1 MKTLLNRIIIPL
13 LFCCITATQL
23 KAQTHTVSGTLI
35 DSHNGESL
43 QSAAITNAD
52 GSLAAVSN
60 NYGYFSL
67 TLSAQKNTIL
77 ITHVGLVAQRIPI
90 DLSKGDLNLG
100 RIKMLPLS
108 EDLSTVIIKAE
119 RPSMRRRIQ
128 STQMGVID
136 IPVTLLMKVPSIAGE
151 PDIIKALQLTPGVK
165 RGGEGSIGMYVRG
178 GGADENLVILDEAT
192 VYNAGHLLGF
202 FSVFNTSAL
211 KDVQLYK
218 SGFPAQYGGRLS
230 SILDVR
236 LKDGNMQKLQ
246 VDGSLGFI
254 SSNITVQGP
263 IRANKS
269 SFIVSARRTYL
280 DVVTANAVPYKFYDV
295 NAKFNQI
302 IDSANRIY
310 LSLYKGDDVL
320 AMKPPSADNSSQSQD
335 LRAGIKLGN
344 TIGSLRWNHIF
355 KDPRVFSNVSIIY
368 TKFRYNIEGQ
378 YGNNSLIIASAI
390 RDIGAKADISF
401 KPDQK
406 HNLLFGGQIINH
418 LFTPNIVNATGTET
432 EQLKSRPGQKIHNT
446 EFGIYG
452 NDEFKVTE
460 KISLN
465 AGLRITGD
473 ATPGKIFLNLE
484 PRLAARFLI
493 DNKSSVKA
501 SYTRM
506 VQNMHLV
513 GSSSIALP
521 TDLWYPVTKNILP
534 GKSDQV
540 SLGYYKNILKS
551 SVAISVEGY
560 YKWINNLIEYKEGA
574 SLIINDNY
582 EKELVTGKGRSYG
595 VELFVTKTTGR
606 LQGWIGYTLS
616 YAYRKFDSL
625 NNGKEYYTRFDRR
638 HDFSL
643 VAMYDLSKRWS
654 VSGTYVYSSGSPFTA
669 QVSQFIAP
677 SPNFTNI
684 DVLPVYSSHNAVRL
698 SGAQRIDLDFTYKF
712 MVGKHIKAD
721 LHLGC
726 YNFLNASQPGRITR
740 EFNNATGKFEYSQ
753 VGYFGFIPGIAVNFH
768 F

>member
-1 MKTLLNRIIIPL
+1 MKTLLNRKIIPL
-13 LFCCITATQL
+13 LFCCIFVTQL
-23 KAQTHTVSGTLI
+23 HAQTHTVSGTLI

-43 QSAAITNAD
+43 QSAAITTVE
-52 GSLAAVSN
+52 GSISAISN

-67 TLSAQKNTIL
+67 TLTTQKNTLL
-77 ITHVGLVAQRIPI
+77 ITHVGLAAQRIVI
-90 DLSKGDLNLG
+90 DLSKGDVNLG

-108 EDLSTVIIKAE
+108 ADLSTVIIKAE

-236 LKDGNMQKLQ
+236 LKDGNMQKFQ
-246 VDGSLGFI
+246 GDGSLGFI
-254 SSNITVQGP
+254 SSNITLQGP
-263 IRANKS
+263 IRTNKS
-269 SFIVSARRTYL
+269 SFIISARRTYL
-280 DVVTANAVPYKFYDV
+280 DVISGNAVPYKFYDV

-320 AMKPPSADNSSQSQD
+320 SMKPSSSGNSSQSQN

-344 TIGSLRWNHIF
+344 TVGSLRWNHIF
-355 KDPRVFSNVSIIY
+355 KDPRLFSNVSIIY

-418 LFTPNIVNATGTET
+418 LFTPNIINSTGTET

-452 NDEFKVTE
+452 NDEYKATD

-473 ATPGKIFLNLE
+473 AAPGKTFWNLE
-484 PRLAARFLI
+484 PRMAARYLI
-493 DNKSSVKA
+493 DNKSSIKA

-521 TDLWYPVTKNILP
+521 TDLWYPVTKNIVP
-534 GKSDQV
+534 GKSDQI

-582 EKELVTGKGRSYG
+582 EKELVTGKGKAYG

-616 YAYRKFDSL
+616 YAYRTFDSL
-625 NNGKEYYTRFDRR
+625 NNGKEYYARFDRR

-643 VAMYDLSKRWS
+643 VAMYDLSKKWS

-677 SPNFTNI
+677 SPNFTSI

-698 SGAQRIDLDFTYKF
+698 SGSQRIDLDFTYKF
-712 MVGKHIKAD
+712 LLSKHIKAD

-726 YNFLNASQPGRITR
+726 YNFLNAAQPGRITR
-740 EFNNATGKFEYSQ
+740 EFNNATGKFEYKQ
-753 VGYFGFIPGIAVNFH
+753 AGYFGFIPGIAVNFH